1 MRGVSIMSGT
11 KKLIESL
18 NASEELRNTIY
29 SAWIDFKGKETDSDK
44 LVDLANEFM
53 DTLRSYIEDDRG
65 GLL

>member
-1 MRGVSIMSGT
+1 MSGT

-44 LVDLANEFM
+44 LVDLANKFM
-53 DTLRSYIEDDRG
+53 DNLRSYIEDDRG

>member
-1 MRGVSIMSGT
+1 MSGT

>member
-1 MRGVSIMSGT
+1 MSDT

-65 GLL
+65 NLL

>member
-44 LVDLANEFM
+44 LVDLANKFM
-53 DTLRSYIEDDRG
+53 DNLRSYIEDDRG

>member
-1 MRGVSIMSGT
+1 MRGVSIMSET